1 MGLVALSAED
11 ESLAQ
16 WGQAWTSCH
25 HGCCSWE
32 SHSFPWFSLTGVE
45 FGARMVNIDGK
56 QIKLQIWDTVREN
69 KNTLVPNITVK
80 ADAGIKGYDG
90 GAKDGGQSSVQS
102 LSRVQL
108 FVTPWTAAR
117 QASLSITNSWNLLK
131 LMSIESVMPSN
142 HLILCHPLLLLPSI
156 FPTIRIF
163 SNESVLRIR
172 WQKYWSF
179 SFSISPPSEYSGL
192 ISFRMD

>member
-1 MGLVALSAED
+1 MGLVALSAEG

-32 SHSFPWFSLTGVE
+32 SHSFPRFSLTGVE

>member
-32 SHSFPWFSLTGVE
+32 SLSFPRFSLTGVE

>member
-1 MGLVALSAED
+1 MGLVALSTED

-32 SHSFPWFSLTGVE
+32 LHSFSRFSLTGVE

-102 LSRVQL
+102 ISHIQL
-108 FVTPWTAAR
+108 FATPWTAAR

-142 HLILCHPLLLLPSI
+142 HLILCHPLLLLP
-156 FPTIRIF
+156 
-163 SNESVLRIR
+163 
-172 WQKYWSF
+172 
-179 SFSISPPSEYSGL
+179 
-192 ISFRMD
+192 